1 LVRIITKLLE
11 QKKKDWDSKLKF
23 FLWADRLTMIKS
35 INTSPFQMV
44 YGIDDVFP
52 IQLAI
57 PVAKLLQDHEAETND
72 MTRRIYQIIG
82 VQQKREQ
89 QYHLVSK
96 YYQIVKEVFDKGT
109 KKEDFQIG
117 DLVFKWDAQH

>member
-1 LVRIITKLLE
+1 
-11 QKKKDWDSKLKF
+11 
-23 FLWADRLTMIKS
+23 MIKS